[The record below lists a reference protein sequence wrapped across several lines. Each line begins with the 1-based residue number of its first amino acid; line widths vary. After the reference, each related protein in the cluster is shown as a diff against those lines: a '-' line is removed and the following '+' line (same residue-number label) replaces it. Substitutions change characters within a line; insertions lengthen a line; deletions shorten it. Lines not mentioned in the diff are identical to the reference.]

1 MPYIL
6 KSFIVFCFPAKSS
19 CQNRRRELFWQKR
32 IESRVR
38 SGRHSCG
45 DRRAAKLNE
54 ARSSVTKSEEKL
66 KLGQKAVSVSRDV
79 CETEKQRRKP
89 KI

>member
-1 MPYIL
+1 M
-6 KSFIVFCFPAKSS
+6 
-19 CQNRRRELFWQKR
+19 
-32 IESRVR
+32 R

-66 KLGQKAVSVSRDV
+66 KLGQKAVSISRDV